1 VQNENSQ
8 QRRLSEVER
17 RHKKITSFPIRNM
30 PSFIRNFAED
40 IAEVYGVPI
49 EFPAMSIISA
59 YGTALGNKVRLRTDK
74 YINYPQ
80 LWVVIVAPSGV
91 GKSEPLKIAY
101 SPIRDFEKKEYLR
114 FQESLGEWKSACV
127 EAKQNGAQPPE
138 KPKQKRI
145 LCNDTTP
152 EALFSLLD
160 ENKTLTICRDEL
172 AGHFQDFGRYNKS
185 GEVAHHISCFDNVDF
200 SVDRKSE
207 DNALMIFKPVLSMI
221 GTIQPAVL
229 QDVANKNFMRE
240 NGYLQRCLF
249 VYPGNVERPK
259 YAEKTLNSDYVEIH
273 RKMVEYFLSF
283 EENTEFSLTSEAKE
297 MFVSFANEISEAVNA
312 TDDDYLKSLYSKME
326 IHALRLALI
335 FAVIDD
341 KVDLISETAMQYAI
355 DLCKYFI
362 ATGEKIHQPQEKE
375 WSRGDVYRLVDEK
388 VGIFNIAKFA
398 ESINVKKQSVFEALK
413 KSKARIEIP
422 LNDTHSL
429 LGVALNNIQKGIDE
443 LQTSIPCPDDL
454 TPDFSKNLTTT
465 DNF

>member
-1 VQNENSQ
+1 MAVQDESSQ
-8 QRRLSEVER
+8 QKRSSEAERL
-17 RHKKITSFPIRNM
+17 HKKITSFPIRNM

-249 VYPGNVERPK
+249 IYPGNVERP
-259 YAEKTLNSDYVEIH
+259 NV
-273 RKMVEYFLSF
+273 
-283 EENTEFSLTSEAKE
+283 
-297 MFVSFANEISEAVNA
+297 
-312 TDDDYLKSLYSKME
+312 
-326 IHALRLALI
+326 
-335 FAVIDD
+335 
-341 KVDLISETAMQYAI
+341 
-355 DLCKYFI
+355 
-362 ATGEKIHQPQEKE
+362 
-375 WSRGDVYRLVDEK
+375 
-388 VGIFNIAKFA
+388 AKFA

-429 LGVALNNIQKGIDE
+429 LGVALKNIQKGIDE